1 MFVQRTYVLRNRSLI
16 CVLLPREI
24 FRFCFKHFYEAGS
37 MRVLT
42 ATRENLTAAKCH
54 INCENCVSG
63 SFVKDV
69 MVNSL
74 WRIATLTFLGIPFML
89 SEMTIDKWLRLCM
102 FEHLMPSHLINM
114 PKCVFW
120 NASSPNQQREE
131 AIQ

>member
-1 MFVQRTYVLRNRSLI
+1 MVICRERSSLVASSI
-16 CVLLPREI
+16 C
-24 FRFCFKHFYEAGS
+24 YEAVS
-37 MRVLT
+37 MRVRT

-63 SFVKDV
+63 SFVKEL

-102 FEHLMPSHLINM
+102 FDHLSFICNIYTSTSY
-114 PKCVFW
+114 VV
-120 NASSPNQQREE
+120 NAKYLADKNSS
-131 AIQ
+131 